1 MTHSLADR
9 IRHVFV
15 LVLENRSF
23 DHLLGASTGTVD
35 DDGRIVPGVGV
46 DGPTDQAN
54 VHGGATF
61 PVRAGAPFVMPAD
74 PPHEFCDVLL
84 QLTSTAIDGNPGDD
98 RCAYSGEYPPITLG
112 GFVDNY
118 ANQASLENNADALA
132 DLGAVMSCLTAE
144 QVPVLSTLA
153 REFAMCDQWFSSM
166 PGPTWPNR
174 FFLHAATSGGL
185 DRSPTGLETARS
197 QFAGYQFQNGSIF
210 EALDR
215 RGLGWRV
222 YHGDPFPQV
231 AALSVMDLKT
241 MQSHFRGVD
250 ELREDLADEDGAPA
264 YVFIEPN
271 YVLLEPPLFD
281 FRCGNSQHPT
291 DDVARGEALVRQVY
305 EAVRQSPH
313 WESSLLVITYDEHG
327 GFYDHVVP
335 PEAVPPGDVTDPV
348 NNGHG
353 FRFDRLGVRVPAVV
367 VSPWVPAV
375 VDHTRYDHSSLLST
389 VERLYGLP
397 PLTARDAQ
405 ANDFL
410 HLLSAQSPRET
421 PRTLPAPADSGFVCA
436 GDAATE
442 AATDAAVDD
451 DRRPV
456 TSTLRAFVQLAAI
469 QDARLRPEVRALT
482 AERTQAVRTAGQA
495 RGYLAEVAARLRAVG
510 LGGG

>member
-1 MTHSLADR
+1 MAHSLADR

-23 DHLLGASTGTVD
+23 DHLLGLSTGA
-35 DDGRIVPGVGV
+35 V
-46 DGPTDQAN
+46 DGPSDQTN
-54 VHGGATF
+54 VHGGVTYT
-61 PVRAGAPFVMPAD
+61 VRAGAPFVMPVD

-84 QLTSTAIDGNPGDD
+84 QLTSTPLLGSPGDD
-98 RCAYSGEYPPITLG
+98 GCDYSGVYPPVTLD

-118 ANQASLENNADALA
+118 ANQATIENNPEALA
-132 DLGAVMSCLTAE
+132 DLGAVMACFTAE

-153 REFAMCDQWFSSM
+153 REFAVCDQWFSSM

-197 QFAGYQFQNGSIF
+197 QFAGYQFEHGSVF

-215 RGLGWRV
+215 VGLGWRV

-241 MQSHFRGVD
+241 MQSHFRGTD
-250 ELREDLADEDGAPA
+250 DLRGDLAEEHFEPA

-271 YVLLEPPLFD
+271 YGLLEPPLFD
-281 FRCGNSQHPT
+281 FRCGNSQHPS
-291 DDVARGEALVRQVY
+291 DDVARGEALIKGVY
-305 EAVRQSPH
+305 EAIRQSPH

-327 GFYDHVVP
+327 GFYDHVP
-335 PEAVPPGDVTDPV
+335 PPAAVPPGDVTDPA

-353 FRFDRLGVRVPAVV
+353 FRFDRLGVRVPTVV
-367 VSPWVPAV
+367 VSPWVAPDT

-389 VERLYGLP
+389 VERLYGMP
-397 PLTARDAQ
+397 ALTARDAH

-410 HLLSAQSPRET
+410 QLLSAGTPREA
-421 PRTLPAPADSGFVCA
+421 PHTLPAPADSGFVCGA
-436 GDAATE
+436 DAPVE
-442 AATDAAVDD
+442 DD
-451 DRRPV
+451 SRPV
-456 TSTLRAFVQLAAI
+456 SSTLRAFVQLAAI
-469 QDARLRPEVRALT
+469 QDGRLRPEVRPMT
-482 AERTQAVRTAGQA
+482 AERIQAVQTAGQA
-495 RGYLAEVAARLRAVG
+495 RGYLAEVAGRLRAVG